1 MIIETIDSITIQ
13 KPKDVDI
20 ERKGHYINYKDT
32 KGNVVRRRYKFECL
46 IVEGKLD
53 NGKSF
58 EYRIYAPYTS
68 QLRIDE
74 KLYSEHKVGDM
85 PEVEFERTD
94 L

>member
-20 ERKGHYINYKDT
+20 ERKGHYVNYKDSE
-32 KGNVVRRRYKFECL
+32 GNVVRRVYKLECL

-53 NGKSF
+53 NEKSF
-58 EYRIYAPYTS
+58 EYRIYAPYIS
-68 QLRIDE
+68 QLRIDG